1 MLAHS
6 SIQRCLSPSTKC
18 IFDDVMPESER
29 VRSPGTKVSL
39 TAQVNTY
46 NCNQLCHFANF
57 RIRTMLCLAQNHNSQ
72 VNCTLRHPANIL
84 ELSGTPASAMVQS
97 FALALRGSCQCT
109 QATTHDPRSVV
120 YIHTKA
126 ALPGETGRDAG
137 VYNDSVPMHR

>member
-1 MLAHS
+1 
-6 SIQRCLSPSTKC
+6 
-18 IFDDVMPESER
+18 MPESER

-84 ELSGTPASAMVQS
+84 ELGALPYGTKLCTCTSGQHAVSAHRRQPMTLAQLFTSTPKRLCQVKLEGM
-97 FALALRGSCQCT
+97 LAFTTILCQCT
-109 QATTHDPRSVV
+109 GSFHMSPISKHCKTESKNNK
-120 YIHTKA
+120 IH
-126 ALPGETGRDAG
+126 
-137 VYNDSVPMHR
+137 